1 LKINLLY
8 DLQTLSSRARYIV
21 ALSLFG
27 LFVNSTYAQS
37 KSKKLQVK
45 IQVGEYQENVPSTKS
60 EKEVI
65 ESCIKSAK
73 INAIENA
80 FGETFIQGNTTYI
93 KDSKTGTK
101 VETNQVFN
109 FMGESYV
116 NGEWLEDVEPPI
128 IKTFTSNDERW
139 VNVRVKGKIR
149 ELDLTRV
156 NFTAKPLS
164 CPNISC
170 NSESFNNGQEFYLQF
185 KTPVKGYLA
194 VYLDV
199 PEDNRTYRLFPY
211 KNNKQDSNYLFKNDE
226 EYILFSSKLSKDVNP
241 ILVDELVLTLKDK
254 SIPEINK
261 LFVLFSPNEPIGK
274 PILTKGGNIKYNTEE
289 WKLELPDFL
298 NSESYQ
304 KWLQT
309 IRSQK
314 EDIQVMTF
322 YLSIKPRPND

>member
-1 LKINLLY
+1 MKIILL
-8 DLQTLSSRARYIV
+8 DLLRIFSFRARFLV
-21 ALSLFG
+21 ALSLIG
-27 LFVNSTYAQS
+27 LLANSTYAQS
-37 KSKKLQVK
+37 KSKKLEIKV
-45 IQVGEYQENVPSTKS
+45 QVGEYQENIPSTKS

-65 ESCIKSAK
+65 ESCLKSAK
-73 INAIENA
+73 KNAIENA

-93 KDSKTGTK
+93 KNSKTGTK

-116 NGEWLEDVEPPI
+116 NGEWIEDVEPPI
-128 IKTFTSNDERW
+128 IEIFTSNNERW
-139 VNVRVKGKIR
+139 VKVRVKGKIR
-149 ELDLTRV
+149 ALDLTKV

-199 PEDNRTYRLFPY
+199 PDDNRTYRLFPY
-211 KNNKQDSNYLFKNDE
+211 KNNKTDSSYLFKNDE
-226 EYILFSSKLSKDVNP
+226 EYILFSSKLSKDINP

-254 SIPEINK
+254 SVSEINK
-261 LFVLFSPNEPIGK
+261 LFVIFSPNEPIGK
-274 PILTKGGNIKYNTEE
+274 PILIKGSVTKYNTDE

-309 IRSQK
+309 IRTQK